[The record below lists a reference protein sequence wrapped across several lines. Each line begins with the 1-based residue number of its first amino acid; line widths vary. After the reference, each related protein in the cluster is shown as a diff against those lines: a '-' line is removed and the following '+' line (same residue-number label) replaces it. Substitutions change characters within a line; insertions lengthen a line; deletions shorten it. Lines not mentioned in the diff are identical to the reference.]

1 MIDRGDLSIETG
13 IETLAVVQK
22 HIIEEARNA
31 AKPVIVATEM
41 LHSMIEQSVPT
52 KAEVSD
58 ISNAVLDG
66 AAALMLSGETAIG
79 RFPTHAVAVMR
90 RVSDAVSAHV
100 QESLA
105 HEDGSAAANVPQG
118 MEAAIALLCRQ
129 LPVTKIVAVTIS
141 GFAARMVASRRPRQ
155 PILAVSNDPAAARSF
170 NLLPGTEGVYI
181 DMPFARTNVD
191 HIPSCLKELW
201 RRGKLVDQDL
211 ILVTSVGYPRSGN
224 RMNLIQTHLVSDLR
238 ETLAWDR

>member
-1 MIDRGDLSIETG
+1 
-13 IETLAVVQK
+13 
-22 HIIEEARNA
+22 
-31 AKPVIVATEM
+31 
-41 LHSMIEQSVPT
+41 
-52 KAEVSD
+52 
-58 ISNAVLDG
+58 
-66 AAALMLSGETAIG
+66 
-79 RFPTHAVAVMR
+79 
-90 RVSDAVSAHV
+90 
-100 QESLA
+100 
-105 HEDGSAAANVPQG
+105 
-118 MEAAIALLCRQ
+118 
-129 LPVTKIVAVTIS
+129 
-141 GFAARMVASRRPRQ
+141 MVASRRPRQ
-155 PILAVSNDPAAARSF
+155 PILAISNDPVAARSF